1 MFDSR
6 IRPIIDPVSNT
17 IGKQISQWGISA
29 NMITVIG
36 GGFGFMAF
44 CSLCLEEFY
53 WALGLIV
60 LNRIIYLIFVCL

>member
-17 IGKQISQWGISA
+17 IGKQISKWGISA

-36 GGFGFMAF
+36 GAFGFIALL
-44 CSLCLEEFY
+44 SLFGGIS
-53 WALGLIV
+53 LGIGPNCV
-60 LNRIIYLIFVCL
+60 